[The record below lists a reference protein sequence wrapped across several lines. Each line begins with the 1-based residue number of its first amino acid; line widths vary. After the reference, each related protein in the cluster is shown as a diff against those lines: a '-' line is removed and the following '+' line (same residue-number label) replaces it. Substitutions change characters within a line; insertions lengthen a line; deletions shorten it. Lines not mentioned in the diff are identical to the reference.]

1 MKPIAVARRYARAL
15 ADAAGDASGEAAGGA
30 AGKDAPLLDRIAADL
45 RLAAETLGRDPRLPA
60 FFADPSVDGKDK
72 LATIEA
78 LARAGR
84 MQKLSTAFLR
94 VLVTNGRTGALDP
107 IARAFEAIR
116 DERLGIVEA
125 ETTSA
130 VPLSAPETRRLKESL
145 EKLTGKSVRLKL
157 HVDAALL
164 GGARTRIGSRVYDG
178 TLRRQLA
185 VLRERLAQAR

>member
-1 MKPIAVARRYARAL
+1 MKPIAVARRYAQAL
-15 ADAAGDASGEAAGGA
+15 ADAAG
-30 AGKDAPLLDRIAADL
+30 KDAILLDRIASDL

-60 FFADPSVDGKDK
+60 FFADPSVDGRQK
-72 LATIEA
+72 LAAIEA
-78 LARAGR
+78 LARTGKL
-84 MQKLSTAFLR
+84 QKLSASFLR
-94 VLVTNGRTGALDP
+94 VLVSNRRIGALDA
-107 IARAFEAIR
+107 IVRAFEGFR

-157 HVDAALL
+157 HVDPALL
-164 GGARTRIGSRVYDG
+164 GGARTRIGSQVYDG